1 MFVGDN
7 DQNGGVTNPSCGGE
21 HSIDSG
27 TKKSFYC
34 SPGLLGR
41 YVTIQIPG
49 KDKSLQLCEVEVFSS
64 LTRST
69 STGISVLQVY

>member
-1 MFVGDN
+1 VFVGDN

-21 HSIDSG
+21 HSIDTG

-34 SPGLLGR
+34 LPGLFGR

-49 KDKSLQLCEVEVFSS
+49 KDMSLQLCEVEVFSS
-64 LTRST
+64 LST
-69 STGISVLQVY
+69 SIGIYHFIY